1 VRATRTGK
9 LLMTLVALVTA
20 GSVTAQSTQHELRV
34 TTPDFIGIRIVGSG
48 TAGAR
53 GVTFDYGT
61 AAEAYL
67 AATGGSGNL
76 PTTSVNRFDRI
87 DVQVTRQGRWSLHVI
102 ATPFAF
108 SGPGDPAGLA
118 LSDVRVERGAT
129 SGLVQNAIPVGGGGN
144 NGYATS
150 WSLSS
155 TAQRIAWR
163 NGGTGGW
170 RSLGFS
176 GWDYTLRVHGDEA
189 PGSYLTTV
197 TYFLT
202 FP

>member
-9 LLMTLVALVTA
+9 LLMTLAAFVL
-20 GSVTAQSTQHELRV
+20 GGQVTAQSTQHELRV
-34 TTPDFIGIRIVGSG
+34 MTPDFIGLRIVGSG
-48 TAGAR
+48 APGLR

-67 AATGGSGNL
+67 AATRGSGDL
-76 PTTSVNRFDRI
+76 PPTRVNRFERI

-102 ATPFAF
+102 ATPFAY
-108 SGPGDPAGLA
+108 SGPGEPAGLA

-129 SGLVQNAIPVGGGGN
+129 SGLSQNAIPVGGGGN
-144 NGYATS
+144 SGYATS
-150 WSLSS
+150 WALST
-155 TAQRIAWR
+155 TAQRIGWR
-163 NGGTGGW
+163 TGGTGGW

-189 PGSYLTTV
+189 PGTYLTTV